1 MFWVVCNKLASLQF
15 HLSTIND
22 NSAFDIDHIL
32 FLVQLFIYPVFRI
45 AVNHN
50 VVFQWSASAFFDSS
64 LYGRFETGTLSQV
77 RSLILKPADMQLYVI
92 RCLIDTN
99 R

>member
-1 MFWVVCNKLASLQF
+1 MHSAK
-15 HLSTIND
+15 STI
-22 NSAFDIDHIL
+22 FDIDHIL
-32 FLVQLFIYPVFRI
+32 FPVQLFIYPVFRI
-45 AVNHN
+45 AANHN

-77 RSLILKPADMQLYVI
+77 RSLILKFADMQLYVNG
-92 RCLIDTN
+92 CLIDAN